1 MSRTRSKPVKTIAA
15 YLKALPA
22 DQRAALQRVRK
33 GILTACPDAEEVISY
48 GMPAFKW
55 NGMLLY
61 MAASTNHCAVYGAIS
76 RVVAADKAFYAKYVS
91 SKGTLKFTPE
101 KPLPLALIKKLV
113 KGRMAENVARLSA
126 RKSK

>member
-1 MSRTRSKPVKTIAA
+1 MMRSKPAKTAAA

-33 GILTACPDAEEVISY
+33 TVLATCPDAEEVISY

-55 NGMLLY
+55 KGILLY
-61 MAASTNHCAVYGAIS
+61 MAAATHHCAVYGPIS
-76 RVVAADKAFYAKYVS
+76 KAVAEEPAAYARFLA

-101 KPLPLALIKKLV
+101 KPLPLALIRKLV
-113 KGRMAENVARLSA
+113 KARMRENAARRAS
-126 RKSK
+126 